1 MVEESIFTASVPP
14 LYVVFGICVGIA
26 SLYSAA
32 TRDTE
37 PPIWPMVLLFIA
49 GCITLLQAVGH
60 VMYGVCYSAPKEPD
74 VYVTI
79 QSLVHVAVLLVLLVI
94 FPTITFFVRYNEPKV
109 NSIVLESSSPE

>member
-1 MVEESIFTASVPP
+1 MAEGSIFTASVPP

-32 TRDTE
+32 TRNTE
-37 PPIWPMVLLFIA
+37 PPTWPMVLLYIA

-60 VMYGVCYSAPKEPD
+60 VMYGVYCSAPKEPD
-74 VYVTI
+74 IYVTI
-79 QSLVHVAVLLVLLVI
+79 QSLVHVVVLFILLVI
-94 FPTITFFVRYNEPKV
+94 FSTTTFFVRYNEPKV